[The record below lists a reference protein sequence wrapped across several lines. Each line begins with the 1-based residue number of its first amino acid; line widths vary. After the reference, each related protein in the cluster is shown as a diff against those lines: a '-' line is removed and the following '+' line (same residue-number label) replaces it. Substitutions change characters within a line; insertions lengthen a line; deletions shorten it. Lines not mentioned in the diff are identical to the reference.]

1 MIAPDLLEIL
11 RCPET
16 RQSVRL
22 ASPEKLAEV
31 NARVSSG
38 GEAGLRNHGG
48 EPVREPL
55 AAALIRADDTALY
68 PVRDG
73 IPILLSEEAI
83 LL

>member
-1 MIAPDLLEIL
+1 MIAADLLEIL

-16 RQSVRL
+16 RQPLCL

-31 NARVSSG
+31 NARISLV
-38 GEAGLRNHGG
+38 G

-55 AAALIRADDTALY
+55 TAALIRADETALY